1 MSLYNEDNR
10 EISINY
16 KKIKGTR
23 LSKNRI
29 TRFLCTEKYKLLF
42 YIRII
47 ILCHNLQFFYIN
59 TTYIF

>member
-16 KKIKGTR
+16 KKVKGTR

-29 TRFLCTEKYKLLF
+29 TRFLYIEKYKLLF

-47 ILCHNLQFFYIN
+47 ILCYNLQFFYIN